1 MTSITPSQERQKESA
16 ARAALEL
23 VRPGDVVGVGT
34 GSTVRYFI
42 EALAAIKSRID
53 GAVPSSRATED
64 LLRQHGVRVLDLNAT
79 GNLPLYVDGA
89 DKVDPHLRCIKG
101 GGGALTREKIIA
113 QASREFV
120 CIADQSKLLRRFNES
135 CILPVEVI
143 AMARSF
149 LARQFVVMGGAPTLR
164 EHFVSDEGHPVLD
177 VRGLDLS
184 DPLSAEEQINQLP
197 GVVSV
202 GLFARRPADCL
213 LLAGESGV
221 KKITPSG
228 ERTPP

>member
-1 MTSITPSQERQKESA
+1 MASITPPQERQKEAA

-23 VRPGDVVGVGT
+23 IRPGDAVGVGT

-42 EALAAIKSRID
+42 EALATIKSRID
-53 GAVPSSRATED
+53 GAVSSSKASED
-64 LLRQHGVRVLDLNAT
+64 LLRQHGIRMLDLNAT

-89 DKVDPHLRCIKG
+89 DQVDPHLRCIKG

-113 QASREFV
+113 QASRQFV
-120 CIADQSKLLRRFNES
+120 CIADQSKLLSFFNES
-135 CILPVEVI
+135 CVLPVEVI

-149 LARQFVVMGGAPTLR
+149 LARQFVVMGGVPALR
-164 EHFVSDEGHPVLD
+164 EHFVSDEGHLILD

-184 DPLSAEEQINQLP
+184 DPVSMEKQINQLP

-202 GLFARRPADCL
+202 GLFACRPADCL
-213 LLAGESGV
+213 LLACEHGV
-221 KKITPSG
+221 KKITASG
-228 ERTPP
+228 EHTLP